1 MNKDKLIEICKNH
14 KLEIQTDT
22 TPYGRLIIPYLDDK
36 KLNDNEDYENSKAL
50 IAWVYELDDK
60 IRNNDYLGDYENL
73 DDYTC
78 LVNYKN
84 GDLIFEFEFNNSWRY
99 HGLYGDEK
107 ITPQHLLP
115 YLPDFINQFEEF
127 RLIELEEENVFCSFS
142 YEKVSVKD
150 VKLNI
155 HDLWSEGSIQLSFK
169 NNFQLIEKI
178 KDEIISLV
186 DKTFHEF
193 DTLIID
199 SDDGINID
207 IGSYY
212 DQSYSYE
219 DIFVQ

>member
-1 MNKDKLIEICKNH
+1 MNKDKLIVICKNH
-14 KLEIQTDT
+14 KLEIHTDT
-22 TPYGRLIIPYLDDK
+22 TAYGRGMIIYLDDK
-36 KLNDNEDYENSKAL
+36 KLNDNEDHENSKAL
-50 IAWVYELDDK
+50 IAWAYELNDK
-60 IRNNDYLGDYENL
+60 LINNDYLDHIEKL
-73 DDYTC
+73 DDFTC

-84 GDLIFEFEFNNSWRY
+84 GGLIFKFKFNNSWRY
-99 HGLYGDEK
+99 QGLYGDEK

-142 YEKVSVKD
+142 YEEVSEKD

-169 NNFQLIEKI
+169 NNSQLIEKL
-178 KDEIISLV
+178 KDEIKSLV
-186 DKTFHEF
+186 DETFHEF
-193 DTLIID
+193 DNLIID
-199 SDDGINID
+199 SDDGFNID